1 MSHALS
7 AQDRAGTRAGLV
19 GTAVVHAGIVVAA
32 LTLSREP
39 TGFVPTTYQVQLVA
53 APAPS
58 QARRVATEAVAP
70 PPPPTA
76 PTQTRTTTRTAP
88 VTPPAAPRATPRSE
102 PAPAVA
108 NPVVPLP
115 GETPGT
121 GSNIANVNL
130 MGRPFPFPEY
140 LENLVEQVYRRW
152 PRPASGSPLQAEVAF
167 TILRDGTV
175 KDIKF
180 VRSSRN
186 YTFDLEAMGAIE
198 SAARVRAFGA
208 LPAGFEGD
216 ALPISFYFAPRSGR

>member
-1 MSHALS
+1 MTRALRVE
-7 AQDRAGTRAGLV
+7 DRAGTRIGLA

-32 LTLSREP
+32 LAMSDGAP
-39 TGFVPTTYQVQLVA
+39 PFMGTTYQVQLIA

-76 PTQTRTTTRTAP
+76 PTQDRSARTAP
-88 VTPPAAPRATPRSE
+88 VTPPAAPRATPRTE
-102 PAPAVA
+102 PAPQVA
-108 NPVVPLP
+108 NPVQPLP

-130 MGRPFPFPEY
+130 QGKPFPFPEY

-152 PRPASGSPLQAEVAF
+152 PRPVSGSPLQAEVGF

-186 YTFDLEAMGAIE
+186 YSFDLEAMGAIE
-198 SAARVRAFGA
+198 SAARVRAFGP
-208 LPAGFEGD
+208 LPAGFPED
-216 ALPISFYFAPRSGR
+216 ALQISFYFAPRPGR